1 LMTESAEQALLPRE
15 DLENFLV
22 VLLLDC
28 MSVAHV
34 VRSTRDRVK
43 TRVLRDY

>member
-1 LMTESAEQALLPRE
+1 MTELMTESAEQALLPRRTK
-15 DLENFLV
+15 NTRGY
-22 VLLLDC
+22 